1 MGITIQGV
9 AATPDQGPQ
18 PGSGGAGALLT
29 QLAQV
34 QAQLADCIHCDTAN
48 TPSGQAKIQ
57 LLSARVQ
64 VLKARVDEVEANK
77 RNQQSAPA
85 SRPTS
90 AEAGRPVAA
99 PAGGAVSSLDL
110 LA

>member
-1 MGITIQGV
+1 MGITLQGIG
-9 AATPDQGPQ
+9 ATPDQGPQ
-18 PGSGGAGALLT
+18 PGLGGAGALLT

-34 QAQLADCIHCDTAN
+34 QAQLAACIHCDTAN

-57 LLSARVQ
+57 LLTARVQ

-77 RNQQSAPA
+77 QAQKSAPSSPSA
-85 SRPTS
+85 S
-90 AEAGRPVAA
+90 AEAARGAA
-99 PAGGAVSSLDL
+99 DPTGARGGSLDL

>member
-9 AATPDQGPQ
+9 GTTPDQGAQ
-18 PGSGGAGALLT
+18 PGLGGAGALLT

-48 TPSGQAKIQ
+48 TPSGKAKIQ

-77 RNQQSAPA
+77 RNQQSAPS
-85 SRPTS
+85 SRSAS
-90 AEAGRPVAA
+90 AEAGRDAAVPADAPVS
-99 PAGGAVSSLDL
+99 GLDL